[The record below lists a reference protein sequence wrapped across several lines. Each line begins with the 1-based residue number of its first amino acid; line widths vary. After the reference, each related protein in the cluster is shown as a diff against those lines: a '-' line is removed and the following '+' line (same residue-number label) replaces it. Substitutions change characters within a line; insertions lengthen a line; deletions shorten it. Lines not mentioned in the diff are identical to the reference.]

1 MKKLLFAFI
10 LCLFLVNVTQAKI
23 FETVSVGY
31 WNSGGVWLGGI
42 APPYTSSD
50 TFLIKHP
57 ILLNATLT
65 LTTGAYLEI
74 DSMGGIC
81 GHQQITVNAN
91 AKIIEYGILELDILS
106 IPGGIVNC
114 LNPGLVILTQYGVV
128 SNGGSLYINCSLSV
142 GPWFDCHLPEYAYTL
157 GVPTTSSLSEFSF
170 FPNPFSTQ
178 TTLHSDNLL
187 HNATLMVY
195 NCFGQK
201 VRSLVI
207 SHSPLVIERGNL
219 ASGLYFIRLTP
230 SPSGSPPYQGG
241 DSEGVTGKFVITDK

>member
-1 MKKLLFAFI
+1 MKKNLIAFV
-10 LCLFLVNVTQAKI
+10 LCLFLVNVTKANKW
-23 FETVSVGY
+23 ETVSTGY

-65 LTTGAYLEI
+65 LTAGAYLEI

-81 GHQQITVNAN
+81 GHQQITVNTN

-114 LNPGLVILTQYGVV
+114 LNPGLVILTQYGVI

-170 FPNPFSTQ
+170 FPNPFSSQATLQ
-178 TTLHSDNLL
+178 TTNLF
-187 HNATLMVY
+187 HNATLTVY
-195 NCFGQK
+195 NCLEQTVKEIKNINGQTITFN
-201 VRSLVI
+201 RD
-207 SHSPLVIERGNL
+207 NL
-219 ASGLYFIRLTP
+219 PSGLYFIRLTEENKTIAV
-230 SPSGSPPYQGG
+230 
-241 DSEGVTGKFVITDK
+241 DKLVIADR